1 VIRELLA
8 KPAQWLAEGGEEA
21 EMVLSCRVR
30 LARNLEKRP
39 FTHTAQQKQLR
50 EIRDEITGALAAAPS
65 MRGALCVDMDEAPE
79 SDRMVLAERR
89 LISSELVKNNR
100 NRALV
105 VQPGEKLSVMVTE
118 EDHIRIQSV
127 EAGLAMQ
134 RAFERAD
141 ALDDELDERL
151 EFAFSEKLGYLTAC
165 TTNVGT
171 GLRVSAMV
179 HLPGLVHK
187 KDIQQIIDG
196 LRQVRL
202 TVRGTY
208 GEGTDFMG
216 NFFQISNTIT
226 LGLSE
231 SETVKNLEAHIRKVL
246 EFEKKARKV
255 LVDKARS
262 LLEDRIWRAYGILKT
277 ARLLTT
283 KETMGLVSAV
293 RLGVGLGI
301 ITDVKIADLNELLI
315 MIQPMHLQ
323 RHYSRAMNSEERD
336 RARADLMRGKL
347 DARGKQR
354 DGS

>member
-1 VIRELLA
+1 MSVIKELLS
-8 KPAQWLAEGGEEA
+8 KPARWLTDEGEES

-30 LARNLEKRP
+30 LARNLHRRP
-39 FTHTAQQKQLR
+39 FTHAAQPKVLE
-50 EIRDEITGALAAAPS
+50 EIRGEIARSVEATDS
-65 MRGALCVDMDEAPE
+65 MRGALYIDMDETPE

-89 LISSELVKNNR
+89 LISYELVKNYKS
-100 NRALV
+100 RALV
-105 VQPGEKLSVMVTE
+105 VEPGEKLSVMVNE
-118 EDHIRIQSV
+118 EDHLRLQSV
-127 EAGLAMQ
+127 EPGLSMLQAY
-134 RAFERAD
+134 ERVD
-141 ALDDELDERL
+141 RLDDELDGTL
-151 EFAFSEKLGYLTAC
+151 DFAFSEKFGYLTAC

-196 LRQVRL
+196 LRNVRL

-208 GEGTDFMG
+208 GEGSDFMG

-231 SETVKNLEAHIRKVL
+231 ADTVKNLEAHVRKVL

-255 LVDKARS
+255 LIGKARS
-262 LLEDRIWRAYGILKT
+262 LLEDKIWRAYGILKT

-283 KETMGLVSAV
+283 KEAMGLISAV

-301 ITDVKIADLNELLI
+301 ITDVHLPDLNEMLI

-323 RHYSRAMNSEERD
+323 RLYSRAMAPEERD
-336 RARADLMRGKL
+336 RARADYMRAKVERS
-347 DARGKQR
+347 A
-354 DGS
+354 

>member
-1 VIRELLA
+1 MSVIKELLE
-8 KPAQWLAEGGEEA
+8 KPALWLSDDGEEN
-21 EMVLSCRVR
+21 EMVLSCRIR
-30 LARNLEKRP
+30 LARNLDKRP
-39 FTHTAQQKQLR
+39 FTHAAQPKVLG
-50 EIRDEITGALAAAPS
+50 EIRDEVTGVLAGTAA
-65 MRGALCVDMDEAPE
+65 MKGAIYVDMDETPE

-89 LISSELVKNNR
+89 LVSYEMVKNYK

-105 VQPGEKLSVMVTE
+105 VEPGEKMSVMVNE
-118 EDHIRIQSV
+118 EDHLRLQSV
-127 EAGLAMQ
+127 EPGLSMLQAY
-134 RAFERAD
+134 ERVD
-141 ALDDELDERL
+141 RLDDELDEKL
-151 EFAFSEKLGYLTAC
+151 DYAFSEKLGYLTAC

-196 LRQVRL
+196 LRHVRL

-208 GEGTDFMG
+208 GEGSDFMG

-231 SETVKNLEAHIRKVL
+231 VDTVKNPRRVL
-246 EFEKKARKV
+246 
-255 LVDKARS
+255 LDKARS
-262 LLEDRIWRAYGILKT
+262 LLEDKIWRAYGILKT

-283 KETMGLVSAV
+283 KEAMSLVSAV

-301 ITDVKIADLNELLI
+301 ITDVKLPDLNEMLI

-323 RHYSRAMNSEERD
+323 RLYSRAMAPEERD
-336 RARADLMRGKL
+336 RARADYMRAKL
-347 DARGKQR
+347 GGEAA
-354 DGS
+354 

>member
-1 VIRELLA
+1 MSVIKNLLE
-8 KPAQWLAEGGEEA
+8 KPARWLTDDGEEN

-30 LARNLEKRP
+30 LARNLDKRP
-39 FTHTAQQKQLR
+39 FTHTAQPKFLS
-50 EIRDEITGALAAAPS
+50 EIRDEIRSALAGTDS
-65 MRGALCVDMDEAPE
+65 MKGAIYVDMDDTPE

-89 LISSELVKNNR
+89 LISYELVKNFKS
-100 NRALV
+100 RALV
-105 VQPGEKLSVMVTE
+105 VEPGEKMSVMVNE
-118 EDHIRIQSV
+118 EDHLRLQSV
-127 EAGLAMQ
+127 EPGLSMQ
-134 RAFERAD
+134 HAYERVD
-141 ALDDELDERL
+141 RLDDELDGRL
-151 EFAFSEKLGYLTAC
+151 NFAFSEKVGYLTAC

-196 LRQVRL
+196 LRHVRL

-208 GEGTDFMG
+208 GEGSDFMG

-231 SETVKNLEAHIRKVL
+231 VDTVKNLEAHVRKVL
-246 EFEKKARKV
+246 EFEKKARNV
-255 LVDKARS
+255 LLDKARS
-262 LLEDRIWRAYGILKT
+262 LLEDKIWRAYGILKT

-283 KETMGLVSAV
+283 KEAMGLISAV

-301 ITDVKIADLNELLI
+301 ITDVKLPDLNEMLI

-323 RHYSRAMNSEERD
+323 RLYSRSMAPEERD
-336 RARADLMRGKL
+336 RARADYMRAKL
-347 DARGKQR
+347 GAGDA
-354 DGS
+354 